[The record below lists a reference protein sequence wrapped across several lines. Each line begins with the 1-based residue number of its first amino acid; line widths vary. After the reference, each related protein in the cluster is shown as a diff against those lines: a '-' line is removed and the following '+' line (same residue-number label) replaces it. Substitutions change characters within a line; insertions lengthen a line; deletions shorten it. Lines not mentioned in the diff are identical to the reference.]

1 MTGPSPSRSGG
12 PSSARPRE
20 GGGEAAREHW
30 RSLSYA
36 DTLATLAVDPARG
49 LSSAEVSRRR
59 ATAGPNEVA
68 DRPTPA
74 ILRLLRQFWG
84 PTAWM
89 LEVTA
94 LLSGALG
101 NLVDAGVVAL
111 LLLFNA
117 VLGFTEDWRAGRALS
132 LLRQRLEVRA
142 RALRDGAWTL
152 VPARELVPGDVLRL
166 RAGDMTPADVK
177 LGVGEMEADESALT
191 GESAP
196 VDKAPGALLLSGS
209 VVRRG
214 EGTGVVV
221 LTGGSTLF
229 GRTVALVRGAHPKF
243 HVTEVTNHL
252 VRWLL
257 VIVGVFLALGFGV
270 AALER
275 MALLPL
281 LPLMLV
287 LLISAIPVA
296 LPAMFTVSTALGSLE
311 LVRRGVLVTR
321 LNATEDASSMD
332 LLLTDKTGTLTQ
344 NRAEI
349 VEVLPAPGLPREE
362 VIRWGAAA
370 SQEADEDPID
380 LAFLQ
385 AARRVPGTPLPEADR
400 FIPFDP
406 STRRTEAILGE
417 GPQQVRIAKG
427 SPGTLAELAGL
438 PGADR
443 AALEERVRSLAE
455 RGLRSLAV
463 ARRTGDGPW
472 QWLGLVGIQDPP
484 RPDAR
489 ALIAELREQGV
500 GVKMLTGDSQAV
512 AQHVAQEVGLGSRI
526 LDGVEFRQAVPAGL
540 ADAGRRAE
548 EADGFSRVFP
558 EDKFSIV
565 KALQARGHL
574 VGMTG
579 DGVNDAPALAQA
591 EVGIA
596 VSSATD
602 VAKASASAV
611 LTAPGLE
618 PMVRMVQVGREIHQ
632 RVVTWVLSKIV
643 KTFQIAVFVVVA
655 FLLLGRF
662 VVNTFDVV
670 LLLLTVDFVTLAL
683 ATDSV
688 AGSRAPATWRM
699 GPLFRTGV
707 VVGTFALGESLLLL
721 AVLHAWVPGVVASL
735 PELNTVGFE
744 ILFYFGLFTVLS
756 VRSEGHFWV
765 RRPGRDLL
773 VACGADLVAITTLA
787 TVGFPYLAAVPL
799 PVTLL
804 VLSLVA
810 VFAFGVNDAVKT
822 WLLQAGRAAG
832 RAPGGAAGGP
842 GPGAAGPT
850 GPV

>member
-1 MTGPSPSRSGG
+1 MTAPAPSSGLPVPPPKPSGEGGRSG
-12 PSSARPRE
+12 AER
-20 GGGEAAREHW
+20 W

-36 DTLATLAVDPARG
+36 EALGALTVDPARG
-49 LSSAEVSRRR
+49 LPAEEVSRRR
-59 ATAGPNEVA
+59 ESSGFNEVA

-94 LLSGALG
+94 LLAGALG
-101 NLVDAGVVAL
+101 NLVDAVVIVL

-117 VLGFTEDWRAGRALS
+117 VLGFTQDWRAGRALS

-142 RALRDGAWTL
+142 RVLRDGAWTAI
-152 VPARELVPGDVLRL
+152 PARELVPGDVLRL

-196 VDKAPGALLLSGS
+196 VEKGPGALLLSGS
-209 VVRRG
+209 IVRRG

-221 LTGGSTLF
+221 LTGASTLF
-229 GRTVALVRGAHPKF
+229 GRTVTLVRAAHPRF

-257 VIVGVFLALGFGV
+257 LIVGAFLALGFGV
-270 AALER
+270 AAGEGL
-275 MALLPL
+275 ALLPL

-321 LNATEDASSMD
+321 LNASEDASSMD

-349 VEVLPAPGLPREE
+349 VTTEPRGGFTAEE
-362 VIRWGAAA
+362 VVRFGAVA

-380 LAFLQ
+380 RAFLE
-385 AARRVPGTPLPEADR
+385 AGRRIPGPPFPPVDR

-406 STRRTEAILGE
+406 ATRRTEAVLGE
-417 GPQQVRIAKG
+417 GAQRVHIAKG

-438 PGADR
+438 PGPER
-443 AALEERVRSLAE
+443 QALEDRVSSLAG

-463 ARRTGDGPW
+463 ARRTGEGPW
-472 QWLGLVGIQDPP
+472 ELLGLVGIQDPP

-512 AQHVAQEVGLGSRI
+512 AQHVAQEVGLGPRI
-526 LDGVEFRQAVPAGL
+526 LDGEEFRRALPDGVSG
-540 ADAGRRAE
+540 AGRRAE

-558 EDKFSIV
+558 EDKYSIV
-565 KALQARGHL
+565 KALQSRGHL

-655 FLLLGRF
+655 FLLLGQF

-688 AGSRAPATWRM
+688 KGSKSPATWEM
-699 GPLFRTGV
+699 APLLRTGV
-707 VVGTFALGESLLLL
+707 VVGALALAESLFLL
-721 AVLHAWVPGVVASL
+721 ALLRSLAPGVMASV
-735 PELNTVGFE
+735 PQLNTVGFE

-756 VRSEGHFWV
+756 VRSEDHFYA

-773 VACGADLVAITTLA
+773 VACGADLAVLTGLV
-787 TVGFPYLAAVPL
+787 TVGIPFLSAVPL

-804 VLSLVA
+804 VLGLVA
-810 VFAFGVNDAVKT
+810 LFAFGVNDAAKT
-822 WLLQAGRAAG
+822 WLLRRRGPAAASGR
-832 RAPGGAAGGP
+832 P
-842 GPGAAGPT
+842 GPSPRGAGEPQKV
-850 GPV
+850 P